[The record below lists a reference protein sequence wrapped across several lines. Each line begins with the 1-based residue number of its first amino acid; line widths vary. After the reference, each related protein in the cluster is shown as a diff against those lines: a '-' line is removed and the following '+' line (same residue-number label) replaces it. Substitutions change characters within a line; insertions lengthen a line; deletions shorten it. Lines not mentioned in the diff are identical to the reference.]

1 MTAQTDQRGDPY
13 TAVRESVLAKA
24 AEVAPV
30 ESSKKARRRTNAQSL
45 ERLKKQKQLIP
56 TNSLDPVILTTMNNV
71 YDRYGVCTD
80 IGNVINDIIISR
92 EQKREIEQRTFL
104 HIEMSLITIEKQKKK
119 IEEQQQ
125 RLNRLHGIQ
134 NIVPAQ
140 IF

>member
-1 MTAQTDQRGDPY
+1 MTAQTDQRADPY

-30 ESSKKARRRTNAQSL
+30 ESSKKARRRTDALSF

-71 YDRYGVCTD
+71 YDKYGVCND

-92 EQKREIEQRTFL
+92 EHKRELEQRTFL

-125 RLNRLHGIQ
+125 RLNRLYGIQ

-140 IF
+140 LF